1 MSKGKKGL
9 LHFSSKCEFL
19 SRASLLD
26 ERRDPTIKISKI
38 KMKRTAQQ
46 VLNNLRDGLM
56 KNLDNRTG
64 LNYRIATK
72 FDLSF
77 PPGQLG

>member
-9 LHFSSKCEFL
+9 LQSSSRREFV

-26 ERRDPTIKISKI
+26 ENGDPTTKISKI

-46 VLNNLRDGLM
+46 VLNDLRHGLM

-64 LNYRIATK
+64 LNYKIPIK
-72 FDLSF
+72 SDLSF